1 VVDGCAAP
9 FGSSA
14 DLPRMQ
20 RQIILETFAEERKR
34 AEITRRLGISV
45 NTDDNS
51 LHAAF
56 RSLRHRLTQDADA
69 FTDVDRWL
77 WCDRIEKL
85 PERYAAVLLRRASG
99 KTGER
104 SNFEGDR
111 SNSERDRG
119 KNSRAGAASAVA
131 PARS

>member
-1 VVDGCAAP
+1 
-9 FGSSA
+9 
-14 DLPRMQ
+14 MQ
-20 RQIILETFAEERKR
+20 RQILLETFVEGRKW
-34 AEITRRLGISV
+34 AAVARRLGISV
-45 NTDDNS
+45 DTDDNS

-56 RSLRHRLTQDADA
+56 RSLRHRLTQDADVSA
-69 FTDVDRWL
+69 DVDRWL
-77 WCDRIEKL
+77 WCDRIEEL

-99 KTGER
+99 RTGER
-104 SNFEGDR
+104 STIEGDR